1 MEYTFIPKVKHQP
14 PRGGVLNFLWCYIKM
29 GGLLSKTQDNDNDT
43 NRKTT
48 ILKNINKLT
57 KVKTE
62 TILKNIA
69 DDDESDSEENLY
81 SEDTYKKIELSKI
94 KIDFIRYE
102 ILPVLQ
108 YIYTEYTFK
117 QVNTVSNGI
126 NRLLDAIITLK
137 ISYQALTTIKKLEDN
152 RNLLFEEMLQSQSIK
167 FDPMGNK
174 DHYFQKMLVKENTD
188 TELKARG
195 KEISEEV
202 KKNKL
207 LLDDLKYQNNNIDD
221 ETDLENILLNE
232 NFKESEIYKTLKN
245 KCSKID
251 ILSSHTSIVD
261 LRKQLLYENKEKK
274 EMSENTIDFLIKYS
288 EDKSSNNTM
297 NKLCLMVK
305 NEIFS
310 LD

>member
-1 MEYTFIPKVKHQP
+1 
-14 PRGGVLNFLWCYIKM
+14 M

-48 ILKNINKLT
+48 ILKNIDKLT

-81 SEDTYKKIELSKI
+81 SEATYKKIELSKI

-152 RNLLFEEMLQSQSIK
+152 RNLLFEEMLKSQSIK

-202 KKNKL
+202 KKNKV

-232 NFKESEIYKTLKN
+232 NFKASEIYKTLKN

-305 NEIFS
+305 TEIFS

>member
-1 MEYTFIPKVKHQP
+1 
-14 PRGGVLNFLWCYIKM
+14 M

-232 NFKESEIYKTLKN
+232 NFKASEIYKTLKN

-305 NEIFS
+305 TEIFS